1 MDACVA
7 ASFSAPKC
15 AVTAARSSFSKSTS
29 PLVQCSAFRGTPL
42 RTPSLAAGR
51 RLVAPVKQRQTVR
64 NGLFDFVE
72 KINFPTD
79 LFTAF
84 TGPKVSDEERAAL
97 KEELLEAIAPVERGL
112 TASDDDQEIIEELA
126 AQLEAVNPT
135 KQPLRSAL
143 LNGKW
148 KLLYT
153 TSDTILGRNRPF
165 FLRPSGPIF
174 QAIDGE
180 TLQARNLETW
190 PFFNQVQATLTPTSA
205 SAVDVKFDVFK
216 ILSLVPIKAPD
227 TARGSLEITYLDD
240 DLRISRGNKGNLFV
254 LTMEDASYR
263 IPLGEEEIE
272 EEEE

>member
-7 ASFSAPKC
+7 ASLSAPQC
-15 AVTAARSSFSKSTS
+15 ALTAAGSSLSSSTAS
-29 PLVQCSAFRGTPL
+29 RALVQCSAFRGTPL
-42 RTPSLAAGR
+42 RTPSLAASR
-51 RLVAPVKQRQTVR
+51 RRVSPVEQRQAIR
-64 NGLFDFVE
+64 NGLFDF
-72 KINFPTD
+72 
-79 LFTAF
+79 LTAF
-84 TGPKVSDEERAAL
+84 TGPKVSDEQREAL
-97 KEELLEAIAPVERGL
+97 KEDLLAAIEPLERGL
-112 TASDDDQEIIEELA
+112 AASEDDQQAVEELA

-135 KQPLRSAL
+135 KQPLRSPL
-143 LNGKW
+143 INGKW

-153 TSDTILGRNRPF
+153 TSDTILARNRPF

-174 QAIDGE
+174 QAIDAE

-216 ILSLVPIKAPD
+216 ILSLIPIKAPD
-227 TARGSLEITYLDD
+227 SARGSLEITYLDD

-254 LTMEDASYR
+254 LAMEDASYR
-263 IPLGEEEIE
+263 IPLAEEESE